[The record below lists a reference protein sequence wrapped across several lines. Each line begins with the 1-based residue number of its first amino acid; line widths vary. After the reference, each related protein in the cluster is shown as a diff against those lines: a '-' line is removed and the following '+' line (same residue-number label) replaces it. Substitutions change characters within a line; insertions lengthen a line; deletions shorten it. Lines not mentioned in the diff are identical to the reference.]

1 MVYLNRIYRHY
12 KGKMYKVIALATHT
26 ETLEEIVVYEALY
39 DNHQIWC
46 RPLSMWN
53 EEIDINGKR
62 IKRFELIEDN
72 NGQV

>member
-1 MVYLNRIYRHY
+1 
-12 KGKMYKVIALATHT
+12 MYKVIALATHT